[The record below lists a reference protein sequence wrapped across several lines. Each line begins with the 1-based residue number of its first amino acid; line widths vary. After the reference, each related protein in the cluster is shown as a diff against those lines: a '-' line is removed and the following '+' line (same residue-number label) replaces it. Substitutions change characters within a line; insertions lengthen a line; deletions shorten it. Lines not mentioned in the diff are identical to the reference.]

1 MEGKN
6 LWGDIKKGASEGFGA
21 FKVEVSKVAREIE
34 KQGRAIKKKMDLS
47 SIQRLVNQSYTRL
60 GARIYELTEEGK
72 SQDILKDEVVSSI
85 ISQINGHKSEVKRIE
100 KEIEEIKKA
109 TKTTEKTSGGEP
121 PKKKADSQKPK
132 PKKLTDKESDQQE

>member
-6 LWGDIKKGASEGFGA
+6 LWGDIKRGASEGFGA

-34 KQGRAIKKKMDLS
+34 KQGRVIKKKMDLS

-85 ISQINGHKSEVKRIE
+85 ISQINGHKRLLIRPPGENLQ
-100 KEIEEIKKA
+100 
-109 TKTTEKTSGGEP
+109 KT
-121 PKKKADSQKPK
+121 
-132 PKKLTDKESDQQE
+132 KLTPKSQNRKS